1 MSTEDERAAGRRE
14 AQERRERHQRE
25 QAPVLQRAQAERAVL
40 MDLVLAAHHLI
51 SDLSEDLHSNSQMY
65 QRSEAWDSRA
75 RAALTSDAVPRGTI
89 TFGELAYQVLHLE
102 LTGGALRVH
111 GLAGPGAAGAHRGR
125 GELRDPDG
133 QLVWAG
139 AHVQDAGVK
148 TAAYSGEWALQFD
161 AGSPAV
167 PAGLRQQAAADIEA
181 MGNDA
186 PLSLKRLWGYLTAGK
201 DGS

>member
-1 MSTEDERAAGRRE
+1 VSTEDERAAGRRE
-14 AQERRERHQRE
+14 AQERRERRQRE
-25 QAPVLQRAQAERAVL
+25 QAPALQRAVL

-75 RAALTSDAVPRGTI
+75 RVALTSDAVPRGTI
-89 TFGELAYQVLHLE
+89 TFGELAYQVQHLE

-161 AGSPAV
+161 AAGSPAV
-167 PAGLRQQAAADIEA
+167 PAELCQQAAADIEA

-186 PLSLKRLWGYLTAGK
+186 PLSLKRLRGYLTAGR